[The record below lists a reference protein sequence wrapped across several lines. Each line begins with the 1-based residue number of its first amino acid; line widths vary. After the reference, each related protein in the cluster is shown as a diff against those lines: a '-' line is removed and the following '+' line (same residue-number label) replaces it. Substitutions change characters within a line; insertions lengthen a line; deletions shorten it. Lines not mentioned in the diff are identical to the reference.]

1 MALRKQKSRKQQVA
15 ELAADY
21 LKVKAVTK
29 TAKGAGKAAS
39 KAPKKIPIM
48 IGAGVAALAAVTIVR
63 RRGGGEPS
71 TA

>member
-63 RRGGGEPS
+63 KRGGGEPS